1 MPYADNDYSFMFIL
15 NFDWRPT
22 WQLHNA
28 RGHVAVGL
36 GAEVAERAALLDY
49 EIPALGISAR
59 ISTWPVVDKAATQH
73 GIDRLYTEAMEANK
87 NDTKLTV
94 NLFTD
99 SMFGASAEEQL
110 QQTKDAKEPKIL
122 VIGLFGESA
131 YLKSLTKRLKLA
143 SFE

>member
-1 MPYADNDYSFMFIL
+1 MSYANNDYSFMFIL
-15 NFDWRPT
+15 NFDWQPT

-36 GAEVAERAALLDY
+36 GAGLAKKAVLLDY
-49 EIPALGISAR
+49 EIPALDITAK

-73 GIDRLYTEAMEANK
+73 GIDRLYAEIIEANK
-87 NDTKLTV
+87 NGAGLIV

-99 SMFGASAEEQL
+99 SMFGASAEDQL

-131 YLKSLTKRLKLA
+131 YLKTLTKRLKLA
-143 SFE
+143 NFK

>member
-36 GAEVAERAALLDY
+36 GAQLAKKAALLDY
-49 EIPALGISAR
+49 EISALNITAK
-59 ISTWPVVDKAATQH
+59 IPTWPVVDKAAAQH
-73 GIDRLYTEAMEANK
+73 GIDRLYAEIMEAKK
-87 NDTKLTV
+87 NGADVTV

-99 SMFGASAEEQL
+99 SMFGASAEGQL

-122 VIGLFGESA
+122 IIGLFGESA
-131 YLKSLTKRLKLA
+131 YLKTLTKRLKLA